1 MLRLQAQKLQAE
13 ESRRR
18 SMDPT
23 RIEQERADEVLA
35 RQLEKENNS
44 HSVMSERASTTS
56 TKKLVES
63 RKLMSATTLTTA
75 SSMGTA
81 SSSSS
86 NTTDILRK
94 RKYIMFLKAGE
105 IKYYRGK

>member
-1 MLRLQAQKLQAE
+1 MIVPQAQKLQAE

-75 SSMGTA
+75 SSMGSTA

-86 NTTDILRK
+86 NTMDILQK
-94 RKYIMFLKAGE
+94 RK
-105 IKYYRGK
+105 